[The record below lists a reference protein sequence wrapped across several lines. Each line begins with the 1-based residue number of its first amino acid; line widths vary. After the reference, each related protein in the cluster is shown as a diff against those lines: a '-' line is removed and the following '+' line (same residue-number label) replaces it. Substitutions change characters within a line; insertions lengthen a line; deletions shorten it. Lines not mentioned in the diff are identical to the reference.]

1 MTETLYYGHPEDF
14 MNPAEAKLI
23 ANMLLEG
30 IEREYETTKRV
41 LAAIPQNQ
49 LDFKLGEKGRTMREL
64 AWHLIASEAWF
75 GEGIAKRDF
84 SGSEPA
90 MPANATVADI
100 TNFYSK
106 EVSAK
111 IAAVKKL
118 SGEQLAEIINFFG
131 VMQVPN
137 FTLIGFWNN
146 HSIHHRGQL
155 AAYLRAVNAH
165 VPSIYGGSADEPFQ
179 QPATA

>member
-1 MTETLYYGHPEDF
+1 MS
-14 MNPAEAKLI
+14 PAEAKSI
-23 ANMLLEG
+23 GNMLIEG
-30 IEREYETTKRV
+30 IEREYETTKKV
-41 LAAIPQNQ
+41 IAAIPQNQ

-64 AWHLIASEAWF
+64 AWHLAASEAWF
-75 GEGIAKRDF
+75 GEGIANRDF
-84 SGSEPA
+84 SGSEA
-90 MPANATVADI
+90 EMPAKATVTDL
-100 TNFYSK
+100 TNFYTK
-106 EVSAK
+106 EVPAK
-111 IAAVKKL
+111 IAKVKKL
-118 SGEQLAEIINFFG
+118 TGEQLMEIINFFG

-179 QPATA
+179 QPASA

>member
-1 MTETLYYGHPEDF
+1 MS
-14 MNPAEAKLI
+14 PAEAKSI
-23 ANMLLEG
+23 SNMLMDG
-30 IEREYETTKRV
+30 IEREYETTKKV
-41 LAAIPQNQ
+41 IAAIPQNQ

-75 GEGIAKRDF
+75 GNGIANGDL
-84 SGSEPA
+84 SQPEA
-90 MPANATVADI
+90 TMPANASVADM
-100 TNFYSK
+100 TVFYNK
-106 EVSAK
+106 EVPAAIAK
-111 IAAVKKL
+111 VKQL
-118 SGEQLAEIINFFG
+118 SGDQLAQIINFFG

-137 FTLIGFWNN
+137 FSLIGFWNN

-179 QPATA
+179 MPATA